1 MNLVNCYIEFDASA
15 LDQTYTYCFKNED
28 VSVGKRVLINF
39 NGYERIGFVDSVELN
54 STKSF
59 PYEIKPILGVI
70 DEEPILN
77 DEMLELGK
85 WLSKTTVSTVISAYQ
100 AMVPS
105 QLKPKSSAIKVIFE
119 KWVSPIMKDAS
130 ELTIRQK
137 ELYEYLISKGELKR
151 SEWNKLSSVTKVL
164 ENKGFVS
171 VFEKE
176 KRNTEEDIFTE
187 ECNILL
193 NDEQKH
199 AVSRILN
206 SSKDVIC
213 LKGVT
218 GSGKTEVFLHAA
230 SEVLKEGKQVLFL
243 VPEISLTPM
252 MQERVQKRFGNDVAI
267 YHSGLT
273 VQQKYEQYQ
282 SVKNREKKIVV
293 GTRSAIFMPFD
304 NIGLII
310 LDEEHDLS
318 YKQET
323 GCRYHAKDV
332 AIYRGKI
339 HHAKV
344 VLASATPSL
353 DTMARAMKNIY
364 ELVEIKNRV
373 NKSLPNIKLIDMNEV
388 IKKKQ
393 SYILS
398 NELIQE
404 MKNTL
409 NKNEQIILLLN
420 RRGYQPVLRCKDC
433 GKILMCPH
441 CDKPL
446 VLHKDSN
453 TLHCHLCGIKL
464 RRIYECKDCHGKL
477 SGSGFGTQMLE
488 EKIHEIF
495 ENVRVLRMDADTTKH
510 KDSHQKILEKFRNHE
525 ADILLGT
532 QMIAKGLDFDNVTL
546 VGIVQ
551 GDSMLARS
559 DYRSSE
565 LTFDLLTQAS
575 GRSGRG
581 NKEGKVL
588 IQVYDTQHYAIK
600 NVLTQ
605 DYTSFFKHEMNY
617 RHMASYPPYTYISTI
632 TLAHSDDELV
642 KEYAHKIYEDLK
654 RYDFK
659 VLGVSELLK
668 IMDKKRYRLCI
679 KSKSLDKLQDVM
691 YELYQKH
698 RLSKNKV
705 SLYID
710 MNPLTMDD

>member
-15 LDQTYTYCFKNED
+15 LDQTYTYYFKNED
-28 VSVGKRVLINF
+28 VRVGKRVLINF
-39 NGYERIGFVDSVELN
+39 NGYERIGFVDSIELN

-59 PYEIKPILGVI
+59 PYEIKPILEVI
-70 DEEPILN
+70 DDEPILN
-77 DEMLELGK
+77 EEMLELGK

-105 QLKPKSSAIKVIFE
+105 QLKPKSSAKKVVLE
-119 KWVSPIMKDAS
+119 KWVSTILKDKT

-137 ELYEYLISKGELKR
+137 ELYEYLIVKGELKR
-151 SEWNKLSSVTKVL
+151 SEWNKLSSVTKAL
-164 ENKGFVS
+164 ENKGYVHI
-171 VFEKE
+171 FEKE
-176 KRNTEEDIFTE
+176 KRSVEDAVFVEKCTIS
-187 ECNILL
+187 L

-230 SEVLKEGKQVLFL
+230 CEVLKEDKQVLFL

-252 MQERVQKRFGNDVAI
+252 MVERVQKRFGNDVAI

-273 VQQKYEQYQ
+273 SQQKYEQYQ
-282 SVKNREKKIVV
+282 SVKNKEKKIVV

-332 AIYRGKI
+332 AIYRGKK

-353 DTMARAMKNIY
+353 DTMARAMKNVY

-373 NKSLPNIKLIDMNEV
+373 NKSLPNIKLINMNEV

-398 NELIQE
+398 DELIQE

-409 NKNEQIILLLN
+409 NKNEQVILLLN

-464 RRIYECKDCHGKL
+464 RRIYECKECHGEL
-477 SGSGFGTQMLE
+477 AGSGFGTQMLE
-488 EKIHEIF
+488 EKIHEVF
-495 ENVRVLRMDADTTKH
+495 ENVKVLRMDADTTKQ

-525 ADILLGT
+525 ADILVGT
-532 QMIAKGLDFDNVTL
+532 QMIAKGLDFENVTL

-551 GDSMLARS
+551 GDSMLARN

-588 IQVYDTQHYAIK
+588 IQVYDTEHYAIQ

-605 DYTSFFKHEMNY
+605 DYNNFFKNEMNY
-617 RHMASYPPYTYISTI
+617 RHLASYPPYTYISTI
-632 TLAHSDDELV
+632 TLSHSNDDLV
-642 KEYAHKIYEDLK
+642 KDYAYKIHDYLK
-654 RYDFK
+654 QYDFK

-668 IMDKKRYRLCI
+668 IMDKKRYRICI
-679 KSKSLDKLQDVM
+679 KSKSLDKLQEVM
-691 YELYQKH
+691 VDLYQKH

>member
-15 LDQTYTYCFKNED
+15 LDQTYTYYFKNED
-28 VSVGKRVLINF
+28 VRVGKRVLINF
-39 NGYERIGFVDSVELN
+39 NGYERIGFVDSIELN

-59 PYEIKPILGVI
+59 PYEIKPILEVI
-70 DEEPILN
+70 DDEPILN
-77 DEMLELGK
+77 EEMLELGK

-105 QLKPKSSAIKVIFE
+105 QLKPKSSAKKVVLE
-119 KWVSPIMKDAS
+119 KWVSTILKDKT

-137 ELYEYLISKGELKR
+137 ELYEYLIVKGELKR
-151 SEWNKLSSVTKVL
+151 SEWNKLSSVTKAL
-164 ENKGFVS
+164 ENKGYVHI
-171 VFEKE
+171 FEKE
-176 KRNTEEDIFTE
+176 KRSVEDTVFVEKCTIS
-187 ECNILL
+187 L

-230 SEVLKEGKQVLFL
+230 CEVLKEDKQVLFL

-252 MQERVQKRFGNDVAI
+252 MVERVQKRFGNDVAI

-273 VQQKYEQYQ
+273 SQQKYEQYQ
-282 SVKNREKKIVV
+282 SVKNKEKKIVV

-332 AIYRGKI
+332 AIYRGKK

-353 DTMARAMKNIY
+353 DTMARAMKNVY

-373 NKSLPNIKLIDMNEV
+373 NKSLPNIKLINMNEV

-398 NELIQE
+398 DELIQE

-409 NKNEQIILLLN
+409 NKNEQVILLLN

-464 RRIYECKDCHGKL
+464 RRIYECKECHGEL
-477 SGSGFGTQMLE
+477 AGSGFGTQMLE
-488 EKIHEIF
+488 EKIHEVF
-495 ENVRVLRMDADTTKH
+495 ENVKVLRMDADTTKQ

-525 ADILLGT
+525 ADILVGT
-532 QMIAKGLDFDNVTL
+532 QMIAKGLDFENVTL

-551 GDSMLARS
+551 GDSMLARN

-588 IQVYDTQHYAIK
+588 IQVYDTEHYAIQ

-605 DYTSFFKHEMNY
+605 DYNNFFKNEMNY
-617 RHMASYPPYTYISTI
+617 RHLASYPPYTYISTI
-632 TLAHSDDELV
+632 TLSHSNDDLV
-642 KEYAHKIYEDLK
+642 KDYAYKIHDYLK
-654 RYDFK
+654 QYDFK

-668 IMDKKRYRLCI
+668 IMDKKRYRICI
-679 KSKSLDKLQDVM
+679 KSKSLDKLQEVM
-691 YELYQKH
+691 VDLYQKH